1 MAQWAPLVLKVFA
14 EKSGP
19 LDLPA
24 RSELLGLKACGGKS
38 DRLDPLARLGI
49 LVLKALEG
57 TSVLLDLPVRLD
69 RRGRRDLL
77 ALKDRLG

>member
-14 EKSGP
+14 EKSGR

-24 RSELLGLKACGGKS
+24 RSELLGLKACRGKS

-57 TSVLLDLPVRLD
+57 TSVLLDLPVRLE

-77 ALKDRLG
+77 ARKDRLG